1 MAICKAFGCEFGVG
15 LGFGL
20 VGVLDLFGVWSADFG
35 VGC

>member
-1 MAICKAFGCEFGVG
+1 VG

-35 VGC
+35 VSC